1 MSAVR
6 PVCAIRFGGR
16 YRIAE
21 SRIGIGREKC
31 GVDLSRFVDAAVLDR
46 SARRRSGVLI
56 PDGNQP
62 RRAVDISKIVVDEI
76 TAEIDDAHNH
86 TLPTIAFAG
95 SRQRIAAEI
104 RDCGAELMAHR
115 MRGLHADNERLP
127 PHVLDSVTRKAP
139 RDDLVAIGRLP
150 RHDQARLNVIQFRP
164 TAGVGYSRDHG
175 DTLYSRRRF
184 RGFGRALPASPD
196 CEALQ
201 PGVKSGGYV
210 LVPGPEGIEIV
221 TLRHQ

>member
-62 RRAVDISKIVVDEI
+62 RPADDISKIVVDEI
-76 TAEIDDAHNH
+76 TAEIDDSHTH
-86 TLPTIAFAG
+86 TLPTIAFGA
-95 SRQRIAAEI
+95 SPQRIAPQTRHCASTFT
-104 RDCGAELMAHR
+104 AHR
-115 MRGLHADNERLP
+115 
-127 PHVLDSVTRKAP
+127 AP
-139 RDDLVAIGRLP
+139 RL
-150 RHDQARLNVIQFRP
+150 H
-164 TAGVGYSRDHG
+164 
-175 DTLYSRRRF
+175 
-184 RGFGRALPASPD
+184 
-196 CEALQ
+196 
-201 PGVKSGGYV
+201 
-210 LVPGPEGIEIV
+210 
-221 TLRHQ
+221 